1 MNKKHSCLQDFV
13 VCLGEIKSPQV
24 SLIDDKSVIWKLLQY
39 LQILL
44 NVQHR
49 RLVYG
54 FLTNFTTIT
63 FFYVEKNLCSNSYKY
78 YQSQNLKMFH
88 YLSETSSSIDMIT
101 TNEQLRKAYFN
112 KDTWKIFTKF
122 LTINIDFYDYIALN
136 INPLDDLLGDRY
148 NIRRKLGR
156 GTIKMVFLLEKNEDN
171 YSNDDLQH
179 CVMKILTHSAYMPYM
194 PNEVK
199 TIQQLKQMNN
209 LDKFNLFFEDLLYAS
224 PS

>member
-1 MNKKHSCLQDFV
+1 
-13 VCLGEIKSPQV
+13 
-24 SLIDDKSVIWKLLQY
+24 
-39 LQILL
+39 
-44 NVQHR
+44 
-49 RLVYG
+49 
-54 FLTNFTTIT
+54 
-63 FFYVEKNLCSNSYKY
+63 
-78 YQSQNLKMFH
+78 MFH